1 MWVLNRIRATNLM
14 SFTEL
19 DYTLSQGVTTLVFG
33 ENLDN
38 ESQKSNGSGKSA
50 LTECI
55 AIGLTGSP
63 MRKVKNEEVIND
75 AAETCDVTLEL
86 LNTNLMEKLVISR
99 SFFRKGSSTCDV
111 ELYRDGELVTT
122 DEAKQSS
129 VREYDKYIL
138 SKLGL
143 TQDEL
148 YNNFLL
154 SKHKYQNFLS
164 SSDKDKKEIINRF
177 SNGNMVD
184 EAIEKVNADMAPYT
198 KEVEKLDLEVAY
210 IGGKIDVVKEQI
222 EAEINN
228 ATSKKDNLQS
238 TIESL
243 EGKIVEQRG
252 IIRECNKKLDENDSL
267 HESLKDLDEDVEDV
281 ENSEEP
287 LHISYK
293 NLTKLLTPF
302 KTKDL
307 TDWVK
312 KSSDIQTS
320 ISGLE
325 EREKRLLEDLGKLGE
340 RKTQLENDVKTITKK
355 SEKFYD
361 GFPDLVVEYDNKVSS
376 LKEEIE
382 DLEGEIT
389 VINKTRRNIKSSISE
404 IQTKLTGVITCPKCN
419 HEFSLADKDF
429 DPDKA
434 RKEVEMF
441 EKNSS
446 ALDQKEK
453 VIEKNIT
460 GKETKTKS
468 LVAEKRSWAE
478 KRDQINEDLDKAK
491 DALRPINK
499 SVSDLKLELDNIKN
513 DVELEQN
520 KIGNIRSNMFDEVY
534 DIVDAL
540 FDKNEKTHKQINEEV
555 SDAEGRIEAL
565 QANIEQVKE
574 DTETDLIK
582 GLENSLTEHNKDLKK
597 AVDKRTKSKSEL
609 SKLEVQSQRFVEFK
623 TFLANTKIE
632 ALSTITN
639 EFLEN
644 IGSDIR
650 IKFSGFTVLKGGK
663 VRDKISIALLRDG
676 LDCGSFG
683 KFSEGEKARANLAS
697 ILAMQTLTNAN
708 CDLDG
713 GLDLIVLDEILESV
727 DENGLANMFKALN
740 KLKITALV
748 VSHGL
753 VSENYP
759 YKLVITKENGESTI
773 KDGN

>member
-1 MWVLNRIRATNLM
+1 M

-75 AAETCDVTLEL
+75 AAETCDVVLEL
-86 LNTNLMEKLVISR
+86 LNTNLREKLVISR

-164 SSDKDKKEIINRF
+164 SSDKEKKEIINRF

-184 EAIEKVNADMAPYT
+184 EAIDKVNSDIDPYK

-222 EAEINN
+222 ETEVND
-228 ATSKKDNLQS
+228 ATSKKDNLKS
-238 TIESL
+238 TIETL
-243 EGKIVEQRG
+243 EGKIAEQRS
-252 IIRECNKKLDENDSL
+252 IIRDCNKKIDDNNSL
-267 HESLKDLDEDVEDV
+267 HESLKDLDEDVEGV
-281 ENSEEP
+281 ENSGEP
-287 LHISYK
+287 LSISYE
-293 NLTKLLTPF
+293 NLTKLLKPF
-302 KTKDL
+302 KTTEL
-307 TDWVK
+307 TDWIK

-320 ISGLE
+320 ISKLE
-325 EREKRLLEDLGKLGE
+325 EREKGLLEDLSELEVK
-340 RKTQLENDVKTITKK
+340 KKQLENDVKTITKK
-355 SEKFYD
+355 SEKFYSS
-361 GFPDLVVEYDNKVSS
+361 FPDLAVEYDDKVSS

-382 DLEGEIT
+382 DLEDDMKA
-389 VINKTRRNIKSSISE
+389 INKTRRNIKSSISE

-429 DPDKA
+429 DPIKA
-434 RKEVEMF
+434 RKEVETF
-441 EKNSS
+441 EAKASK
-446 ALDQKEK
+446 LDKEEMA
-453 VIEKNIT
+453 IEKCISS
-460 GKETKTKS
+460 KETES
-468 LVAEKRSWAE
+468 EDLVAKKRDWAE
-478 KRDQINEDLDKAK
+478 KRDQIDKDLNAAK
-491 DALRPINK
+491 EAVRPINT
-499 SVSDLKLELDNIKN
+499 SLSNIKLGLDDIKN
-513 DVELEQN
+513 GVEVEQN
-520 KIGNIRSNMFDEVY
+520 KIGNITNNMFDEVY

-540 FDKNEKTHKQINEEV
+540 FDKNEKAHKQINEDI
-555 SDAEGRIEAL
+555 SDAEGRIGAL

-574 DTETDLIK
+574 DAETDLIK
-582 GLENSLTEHNKDLKK
+582 GLEKSLKEYNKDLKK
-597 AVDKRTKSKSEL
+597 VVDKRTKSKSEL
-609 SKLEVQSQRFVEFK
+609 SKLEIQAQRFVEFK

-639 EFLEN
+639 EFLES

-663 VRDKISIALLRDG
+663 VRDKISITLLRDG